1 MSRRDRQPELMD
13 DPDLEPDRHR
23 RALAGL
29 ARLNRISGS
38 GRLVWSALRDLVV
51 QGGAAPLRVLDIA
64 TGGGDVPLALVRC
77 ARRAG
82 VKIEVDG
89 GDVSPTALAAA
100 RAAAERSASGRGGA
114 VPVRFFPLDA
124 LRETLPRGYDAVVC
138 SLFLH
143 HLSEESAVQLL
154 AAMAAAAR
162 RRVVVNELRR
172 SPVNAAL
179 VTAAARLVT
188 RSRIVHVDGLR
199 SVRAAFSPRELR
211 ALARRAGLG
220 GAVVKSRFPCR
231 MLLTWDRP

>member
-1 MSRRDRQPELMD
+1 MD
-13 DPDLEPDRHR
+13 
-23 RALAGL
+23 A
-29 ARLNRISGS
+29 
-38 GRLVWSALRDLVV
+38 
-51 QGGAAPLRVLDIA
+51 
-64 TGGGDVPLALVRC
+64 
-77 ARRAG
+77 
-82 VKIEVDG
+82 

-100 RAAAERSASGRGGA
+100 RAAAERHARARGGA

-162 RRVVVNELRR
+162 RRVIVSDLRR
-172 SPVNAAL
+172 SPVNSAL
-179 VTAAARLVT
+179 VAAASRLVT

-199 SVRAAFSPRELR
+199 SVRAAFRRHELR
-211 ALARRAGLG
+211 ALAGRAGLT
-220 GAVVKSRFPCR
+220 GAVVKTHFPCR